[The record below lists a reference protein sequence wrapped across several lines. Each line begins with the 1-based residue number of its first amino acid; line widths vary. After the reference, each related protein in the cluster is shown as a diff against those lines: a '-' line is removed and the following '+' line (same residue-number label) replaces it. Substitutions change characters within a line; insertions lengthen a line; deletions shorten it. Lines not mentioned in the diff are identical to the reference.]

1 MSMLP
6 GIICDYE
13 SRGLEEAGEL
23 AGLSDE
29 GRVKA
34 MHIATQTGTLS
45 RIEDSTG
52 PGSPDGT
59 DICAS
64 VAIVRCDW
72 RRKNDLETEQILTN
86 ILSGSGGAEH
96 F

>member
-1 MSMLP
+1 MFYAQRSLTPARPGRKIRTSFAVGSIIVPHSGVMSMLP

-34 MHIATQTGTLS
+34 MHIAT
-45 RIEDSTG
+45 
-52 PGSPDGT
+52 
-59 DICAS
+59 
-64 VAIVRCDW
+64 
-72 RRKNDLETEQILTN
+72 
-86 ILSGSGGAEH
+86 
-96 F
+96 